1 MNINYEND
9 GLKPY
14 EEPNLDLNDNQRIG
28 MLIRTFCSGTK
39 WVSLDLETIIRD
51 TNHTREQILDSLTSR
66 KYDDIM
72 AHYLLL
78 GIRQAEVNEI
88 VTRPFVMFH

>member
-9 GLKPY
+9 ELKPF
-14 EEPNLDLNDNQRIG
+14 EEPNQDFSDNYRI
-28 MLIRTFCSGTK
+28 
-39 WVSLDLETIIRD
+39 EIITRD
-51 TNHTREQILDSLTSR
+51 GAYTRDQVVESLTSR

-78 GIRQAEVNEI
+78 GLRTHEVNI
-88 VTRPFVMFH
+88 DIY

>member
-9 GLKPY
+9 ELKPY
-14 EEPNLDLNDNQRIG
+14 EEPVQDFNDNYRI
-28 MLIRTFCSGTK
+28 
-39 WVSLDLETIIRD
+39 ETITRD
-51 TNHTREQILDSLTSR
+51 GNYTREQVNESLNSR

-78 GIRQAEVNEI
+78 GLRTNEVI
-88 VTRPFVMFH
+88 FS